1 MTKVLIVGA
10 TGSLA
15 TEVIKTLE
23 NNPNVELTLF
33 ARNISQIKRNHSKIQ
48 GDALKIDDLKKA
60 IIGQDIVYVNLAG
73 DLDIMSKNIITAM
86 KETGVNRIIAI
97 SSIGIYEQPMK
108 SILMPYRKLADNIE
122 ASGLIYTIIRP
133 DWFTNGSE
141 IDYHIT
147 QKPEPE
153 VGGAVP
159 RKSIADFV
167 SKIITDSTAYQNVNV
182 GISKM

>member
-33 ARNISQIKRNHSKIQ
+33 ARNISQIKGNHSKIQ

-147 QKPEPE
+147 QKLEPE
-153 VGGAVP
+153 VGGAVS